1 MTMMTLTIY
10 QKSDSAMQRDGYKSS
25 KDDNDDTN
33 NQTRM
38 MQCNMMDTNSK
49 Q

>member
-1 MTMMTLTIY
+1 MTMMTLTIN
-10 QKSDSAMQRDGYKSS
+10 QNPDSAMQRDGYRSR

-33 NQTRM
+33 NQSQM
-38 MQCNMMDTNSK
+38 KQCIMMDTNSK